1 MYCRVFVKREGG
13 REGGREA
20 RKGGEGVRAGRQG

>member
-1 MYCRVFVKREGG
+1 MYSYLTEG

-20 RKGGEGVRAGRQG
+20 RKEEGKERKGRKMLAC